1 MWSGVYLHII
11 SETIEHTIIITL
23 RFVLRNFSN
32 QPAQVEFLDNNYF
45 TMFNSLNYE
54 QRWGDPVNISHA
66 QQQLLKSWREV
77 SLP

>member
-54 QRWGDPVNISHA
+54 QR
-66 QQQLLKSWREV
+66 
-77 SLP
+77 